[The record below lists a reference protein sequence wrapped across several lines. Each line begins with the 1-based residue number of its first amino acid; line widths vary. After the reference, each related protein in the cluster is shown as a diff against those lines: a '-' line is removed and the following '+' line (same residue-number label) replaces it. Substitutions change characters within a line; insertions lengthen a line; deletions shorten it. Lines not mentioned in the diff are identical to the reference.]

1 MAGFLNDGR
10 ALREQGIKHLGLIA
24 ELVRRE
30 FAGRYQ
36 GSLGG
41 MLWALI
47 HPLFLLSIY
56 TLVFGVVLKTRW
68 EGGGGT
74 FGYALYLFAG
84 LIIFNAF
91 SECLLKAPAMI
102 VGNQNFV
109 KKVVFPLE
117 VLPLVSAI
125 VALLHATIGIAVW
138 LVCCIVLFGVPKAT
152 MLLFPLVFLAML
164 PLLLGIGWIFSALG
178 VMLRDTGQ
186 VVAIISHVL
195 LFVTPIFYSM
205 DNIPEPLQSALA
217 LNPLTYLVG
226 WIRGLLLVG
235 TVPGVLDVSIYMVL
249 SLAFAYG
256 ALCFFRRLRPLF
268 ADLI

>member
-1 MAGFLNDGR
+1 M
-10 ALREQGIKHLGLIA
+10 KHAGLIV

-41 MLWALI
+41 VLWALI

-68 EGGGGT
+68 NGGGGT

-84 LIIFNAF
+84 LIVFNAF
-91 SECLLKAPAMI
+91 SECLIKAPAMI

-117 VLPLVSAI
+117 ILPLVSAI
-125 VALLHATIGIAVW
+125 VALLHAAIGIAVW
-138 LVCCIVLFGVPKAT
+138 LLCWVVLFGMPKMT
-152 MLLFPLVFLAML
+152 VLLVPLVFIAVL

-186 VVAIISHVL
+186 IVGITSHVL
-195 LFVTPIFYSM
+195 LFVTPIFYSI
-205 DNIPEPLQSALA
+205 DDIPEPLRAALA

-226 WIRGLLLVG
+226 WTRSFLFAGIL
-235 TVPGVLDVSIYMVL
+235 PEAIEIIAYMAL
-249 SLAFAYG
+249 SLAFSYAS
-256 ALCFFRRLRPLF
+256 LCFFRRLRPLF
-268 ADLI
+268 ADLV

>member
-10 ALREQGIKHLGLIA
+10 ALREQGMKHLGLIA

-91 SECLLKAPAMI
+91 SECLLKAPTMI

-235 TVPGVLDVSIYMVL
+235 TVPGVLEVSIYMVL

-256 ALCFFRRLRPLF
+256 ALFFFRRLRPLF

>member
-1 MAGFLNDGR
+1 M
-10 ALREQGIKHLGLIA
+10 KHAGLIA

-41 MLWALI
+41 VLWALI

-56 TLVFGVVLKTRW
+56 TLVFGVVLKIRW
-68 EGGGGT
+68 DGGGGT
-74 FGYALYLFAG
+74 FGYALYIFAG

-91 SECLLKAPAMI
+91 SECLIKAPAMI

-117 VLPLVSAI
+117 ILPLVSAI
-125 VALLHATIGIAVW
+125 VALLHAAIGVAVW
-138 LVCCIVLFGVPKAT
+138 FLCCVIFFGVPKMTA
-152 MLLFPLVFLAML
+152 LLLPLIFIGML
-164 PLLLGIGWIFSALG
+164 PLLLGIGWVFSALG

-186 VVAIISHVL
+186 IVGIISHVL
-195 LFVTPIFYSM
+195 LFVTPIFYSAQSM
-205 DNIPEPLQSALA
+205 PEPLRSILI
-217 LNPLTYLVG
+217 LNPLTLLVG
-226 WIRGLLLVG
+226 WTRDLLLVG
-235 TVPGVLDVSIYMVL
+235 TLPGATGFFIYAGL

-256 ALCFFRRLRPLF
+256 SLHFFRRVRPLF
-268 ADLI
+268 ADLL

>member
-1 MAGFLNDGR
+1 M
-10 ALREQGIKHLGLIA
+10 KHAGLIA

-41 MLWALI
+41 ILWALI

-68 EGGGGT
+68 SGGGGT
-74 FGYALYLFAG
+74 FGYALYIFAG

-91 SECLLKAPAMI
+91 SECLIKAPAMI

-117 VLPLVSAI
+117 ILPLVSAI
-125 VALLHATIGIAVW
+125 VALLHAAIGVVVW
-138 LVCCIVLFGVPKAT
+138 LLCYVVLLGMPKLTAV
-152 MLLFPLVFLAML
+152 LLPLIFIAML

-186 VVAIISHVL
+186 IVGIISHVL
-195 LFVTPIFYSM
+195 LFITPIFYSAE
-205 DNIPEPLQSALA
+205 NIPELLRSILI
-217 LNPLTYLVG
+217 LNPLTLLVG
-226 WIRGLLLVG
+226 WIRDLLLI
-235 TVPGVLDVSIYMVL
+235 GVLPGIAEVSVYMVS
-249 SLAFAYG
+249 SLAFACG
-256 ALCFFRRLRPLF
+256 ALYFFRRVRPMF
-268 ADLI
+268 ADLL

>member
-1 MAGFLNDGR
+1 M
-10 ALREQGIKHLGLIA
+10 KHVGLIA

-30 FAGRYQ
+30 FSGRYQ

-41 MLWALI
+41 VLWALI

-68 EGGGGT
+68 DGGGGT
-74 FGYALYLFAG
+74 FGYALYIFAG
-84 LIIFNAF
+84 LIVFNAF
-91 SECLLKAPAMI
+91 SECLIKAPAMV

-117 VLPLVSAI
+117 ILPLVSAI

-138 LVCCIVLFGVPKAT
+138 FLCCMVFFGMPKMTALF
-152 MLLFPLVFLAML
+152 FPMIFIAML

-186 VVAIISHVL
+186 IVGIISHVF
-195 LFVTPIFYSM
+195 LFVTPIFYSAESM
-205 DNIPEPLQSALA
+205 PEPLRSILIW
-217 LNPLTYLVG
+217 NPLTLLVG
-226 WIRGLLLVG
+226 WIRDLLLIG
-235 TVPGVLDVSIYMVL
+235 NLPGATGIFIYMAFSIV
-249 SLAFAYG
+249 FAYG
-256 ALCFFRRLRPLF
+256 SLYFFRRVRPLF
-268 ADLI
+268 ADLL

>member
-1 MAGFLNDGR
+1 M
-10 ALREQGIKHLGLIA
+10 KHVGLIA

-41 MLWALI
+41 VLWALI

-68 EGGGGT
+68 DGGGGT
-74 FGYALYLFAG
+74 FGYALYIFAG

-91 SECLLKAPAMI
+91 SDCLVKAPAMI

-117 VLPLVSAI
+117 ILPLVSAI

-138 LVCCIVLFGVPKAT
+138 FLCCVVLFGMPKMTA
-152 MLLFPLVFLAML
+152 LLFPGVFIAML
-164 PLLLGIGWIFSALG
+164 PLLLGMGWIFSALG

-186 VVAIISHVL
+186 IVGIISHVL
-195 LFVTPIFYSM
+195 LFVTPIFYSAESM
-205 DNIPEPLQSALA
+205 PEPFRSILI
-217 LNPLTYLVG
+217 LNPLTLLVG
-226 WIRGLLLVG
+226 WMRDLLLVG
-235 TVPGVLDVSIYMVL
+235 SLPATAAIFTYLALSI
-249 SLAFAYG
+249 AFAYG
-256 ALCFFRRLRPLF
+256 SLYFFRRVRPLF
-268 ADLI
+268 ADLL